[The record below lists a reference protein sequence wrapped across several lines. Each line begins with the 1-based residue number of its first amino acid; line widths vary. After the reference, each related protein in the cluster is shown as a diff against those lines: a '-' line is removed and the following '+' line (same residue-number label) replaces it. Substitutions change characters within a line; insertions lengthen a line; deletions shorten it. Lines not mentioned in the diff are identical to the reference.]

1 MSQILEVIA
10 HPTGP
15 WLVKAG
21 STLYAVPPRLGRA
34 LRPLA
39 GRAPECGEFR
49 TCLADAWAGQVDE
62 ICTPEIE
69 AWVCELSHALTPE
82 SAVKNGHAH
91 ERKSGRKIGRKVK
104 RQVGRPIRLRV
115 PLVPAPVVRRF
126 ARVLLNLAGNR
137 GLAAMALLGG
147 AGYVVA
153 GFQVAVSPIAGAGS
167 GQVGFSWDFGTAA
180 AGLGLFL
187 LTAVWHELGHATAL
201 ARSGYPP
208 GGIGAGVLFVIPV
221 LFADVTAVGA
231 LPRAGRIRVDVSG
244 VVFQLAMGGVLMAL
258 AGWFKT
264 VPSYASA
271 LTLAGSSALLAISWS
286 LFPFIRSDGY
296 WLLCDLLGLD
306 DLDRPPAKPI
316 SKWLRVFLVGYQL
329 VNAVFLLMI
338 GVYFPLRIIGLLFGL
353 AHRIGIP
360 LDPTAAKW
368 LAPAAGLAFLGMM
381 GIGIVRRIVILVRS
395 ARVVARG
402 C

>member
-1 MSQILEVIA
+1 MTSVLDVIP

-21 STLYAVPPRLGRA
+21 DILYAVPPRLGRA

-39 GRAPECGEFR
+39 GRAPECRELR
-49 TCLADAWAGQVDE
+49 TCLTDVQAGQTDD
-62 ICTPEIE
+62 IPAPEIE
-69 AWVCELSHALTPE
+69 TWVGELSRALSQE
-82 SAVKNGHAH
+82 SAVKNGRSH
-91 ERKSGRKIGRKVK
+91 GRRIG

-115 PLVPAPVVRRF
+115 PLVPTPLVRRL
-126 ARVLLNLAGNR
+126 AGVLQVLAGNR
-137 GLAAMALLGG
+137 GLAVMALLGG

-153 GFQVAVSPIAGAGS
+153 GYPVAWAGS
-167 GQVGFSWDFGTAA
+167 GQVGFSWDLGTVA

-187 LTAVWHELGHATAL
+187 MTAVWHELGHATAL

-231 LPRAGRIRVDVSG
+231 LRRAGRIRVDVSG
-244 VVFQLAMGGVLMAL
+244 MIFQLGAGGSLMAL
-258 AGWFKT
+258 AAWCNAA
-264 VPSYASA
+264 PIWAPA

-306 DLDRPPAKPI
+306 DLDRPPSKPI

-329 VNAVFLLMI
+329 TNAAFLLLI
-338 GVYFPLRIIGLLFGL
+338 GVYFPLRMIGLLFGL
-353 AHRIGIP
+353 AHRLGIP
-360 LDPTAAKW
+360 LDSAAAKW
-368 LAPAAGLAFLGMM
+368 LVPAAGLAFMGMM
-381 GIGIVRRIVILVRS
+381 GIGIVRRIVVLVRS